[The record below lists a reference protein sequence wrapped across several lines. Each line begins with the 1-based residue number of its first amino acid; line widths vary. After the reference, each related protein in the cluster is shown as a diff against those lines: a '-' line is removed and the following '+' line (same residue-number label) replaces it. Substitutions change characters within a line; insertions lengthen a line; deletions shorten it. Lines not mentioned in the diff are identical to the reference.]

1 MKILFVHRGFPGQF
15 KYLAAAL
22 TLNPNN
28 QIIFLTEDEIGQ
40 IKGVNKLVYKVKTD
54 NQKIHNTHTK
64 QYNIAVERA
73 LKTAEQAQKL
83 KNEGFI
89 PDIIYGF
96 SGWGSSMFIKD
107 VFPNVP
113 FVCYCEWFL
122 TPENSNMTF
131 SGIKL
136 ELNDRVKLRCDNAH
150 VLSTLSLC
158 DAAIAPTHWQKEQ
171 FPKEFQDKITVIH
184 DGVDVGLFEPN
195 KNVKFIIKDK
205 NLELTRNDE
214 VITYGTRGLE
224 PTRGFP
230 QFMEAVAIL
239 LKKRSKVH
247 FVIAGDDTA
256 CYSYQ
261 TEGSYKKKMLEK
273 FNIDSERVHFV
284 GTLPYNDYAKFL
296 QVSSCHV
303 YLTYPFILSWS
314 ILDAM
319 SAGCCIVGSN
329 TPPVREVIED
339 NYNGLLCEFF
349 NVNQL
354 VEKIEYALDNKDKI
368 TNIRN
373 NARQLIIDKYDLLK
387 TVPQQI
393 NFLQGF
399 IKQ

>member
-28 QIIFLTEDEIGQ
+28 QIIFLTEDETGQ
-40 IKGVNKLVYKVKTD
+40 IKGVNKIVHKVKTD
-54 NQKIHNTHTK
+54 NHKVHNHYTK
-64 QYNIAVERA
+64 QYDIAVERA
-73 LKTAEQAQKL
+73 LKTAEQAEKL

-89 PDIIYGF
+89 PDLIYGF

-107 VFPNVP
+107 VFPEVP
-113 FVCYCEWFL
+113 FICYCEWFL
-122 TPENSNMTF
+122 NPENSHLDFDGT
-131 SGIKL
+131 KL
-136 ELNDRVKLRCDNAH
+136 ALKDRAKLRCDNAH
-150 VLSTLSLC
+150 VLTTLSLC
-158 DAAIAPTHWQKEQ
+158 DGAISPTNWQKSQ
-171 FPKEFQDKITVIH
+171 FPKELQNKITVIH

-195 KNVKFIIKDK
+195 KDVKFIIKDK
-205 NLELTRNDE
+205 NLELTTNDE

-230 QFMEAVAIL
+230 QFMEAISIL
-239 LKKRSKVH
+239 LKKRPNAH
-247 FVIAGDDTA
+247 FVIAGDDTV
-256 CYSYQ
+256 CYSYR
-261 TEGSYKKKMLEK
+261 TESTYKKKMLEK
-273 FNIDSERVHFV
+273 FDIDLKRVHFV

-303 YLTYPFILSWS
+303 YLTYPFVLSWS

-329 TPPVREVIED
+329 TQPVQEVIED

-349 NVNQL
+349 DVNQL
-354 VEKIEYALDNKDKI
+354 VEKIEYTLGNKDKMVS
-368 TNIRN
+368 IRN
-373 NARQLIIDKYDLLK
+373 NARNLMLDKYDLLK

-399 IKQ
+399 IK